1 MSTWTRRPTGAARW
15 RTVVA
20 KAVKPGDNRSS
31 SPHLAY
37 NCDMSQITLVLPFA
51 LPVPEFAPDLLRALK
66 APALA
71 ALLTRTSNQARSVHD
86 ESARALPHELW
97 LADALGL
104 GGGEEPAFAGAVMRG
119 MGLESEPGRWFIIN
133 PAHIE
138 IARSHL
144 LMSDLRRLQLPEDE
158 GRALFDSAAPYF
170 AETGHALRYGD
181 AKTWFMRADEWS
193 ELATATPDAAA
204 GMSLTDWMPS
214 GARALAY
221 RKLHNEVQVQWY
233 TDPVN
238 AAREAR
244 GQPAINAFWPWAGS
258 PVASPETVVPAQGLG
273 APAAAPFGVARPARS
288 NTPTVATFETPSWL
302 SALAHRKLTTLAE
315 IAAGT
320 AENTLLICG
329 NVAEP
334 AIAADWGGW
343 LQQMQ
348 RLETELFA
356 PLLDSLKQGRVSKLR
371 LVLSHRTA
379 LADFTTTAM
388 AQRKFW
394 RRPTLERL
402 I

>member
-1 MSTWTRRPTGAARW
+1 MP
-15 RTVVA
+15 
-20 KAVKPGDNRSS
+20 
-31 SPHLAY
+31 
-37 NCDMSQITLVLPFA
+37 QITLVLPFA
-51 LPVPEFAPDLLRALK
+51 LPVPEFAPDLVRALQ

-71 ALLTRTSNQARSVHD
+71 TLLSRTSAHARRAHD

-97 LADALGL
+97 LADALEL
-104 GGGEEPAFAGAVMRG
+104 GGGTEPAFAAAAMRG
-119 MGLESEPGRWFIIN
+119 FGLEAEPGRWFIIN
-133 PAHIE
+133 PTHIE

-144 LMSDLRRLQLPEDE
+144 LMSDLRRLQLPEAE

-170 AETGHALRYGD
+170 EEAGYALRYGD
-181 AKTWFMRADEWS
+181 ATTWFMRADEWA
-193 ELATATPDAAA
+193 EMDTATPDAAA

-214 GARALAY
+214 GPRALAY

-233 TDPVN
+233 ADPVN

-258 PVASPETVVPAQGLG
+258 AAAVVPAKGFG
-273 APAAAPFGVARPARS
+273 APAVTHGTPPAPIRPTTGA
-288 NTPTVATFETPSWL
+288 PTVATYETPTWL
-302 SALAHRKLTTLAE
+302 SALAQRKLTALSD
-315 IAAGT
+315 AAGVT
-320 AENTLLICG
+320 EDTVLVCG
-329 NVAEP
+329 NVAQP

-348 RLETELFA
+348 RLEAELFA
-356 PLLDSLKQGRVSKLR
+356 PLLDSLKQGRVTKVQ
-371 LVLSHRTA
+371 LVLSHRHA

-402 I
+402 T

>member
-1 MSTWTRRPTGAARW
+1 MP
-15 RTVVA
+15 
-20 KAVKPGDNRSS
+20 
-31 SPHLAY
+31 
-37 NCDMSQITLVLPFA
+37 QITLVLPFA

-71 ALLTRTSNQARSVHD
+71 TLLSRTSAHTRRAHD
-86 ESARALPHELW
+86 EAARALPHELW
-97 LADALGL
+97 LANALEL
-104 GGGEEPAFAGAVMRG
+104 GGGTEPAFAGAAMRG
-119 MGLESEPGRWFIIN
+119 FGLEPEAGRWFIIN
-133 PAHIE
+133 PTHIE

-144 LMSDLRRLQLPEDE
+144 LMSDLRQLHLPEAE

-170 AETGHALRYGD
+170 EEAGYALRYGD
-181 AKTWFMRADEWS
+181 AKTWFMRADEWG
-193 ELATATPDAAA
+193 EMDTATPDAAA

-214 GARALAY
+214 GPRALAY

-258 PVASPETVVPAQGLG
+258 ATPAVTHHAVPAPGRSIT
-273 APAAAPFGVARPARS
+273 AAH
-288 NTPTVATFETPSWL
+288 TVAAFETPSWL
-302 SALAHRKLTTLAE
+302 SALAHRKLSALSD
-315 IAAGT
+315 IATGAS
-320 AENTLLICG
+320 EDILLVCG

-348 RLETELFA
+348 RLEAELFA
-356 PLLDSLKQGRVSKLR
+356 PLLDSLKQGRVTKVQ
-371 LVLSHRTA
+371 LVLSHRQA

-402 I
+402 T